1 MSYIIDLFK
10 LSFANPYE
18 AGLRLLALQ
27 PSKNTS
33 LSAFAVTI
41 ILAAIMIF
49 IFNGLGLVV
58 LFPGMPPLS
67 PIFVVIVIGI
77 GNILLVACILFSSR
91 IFQANGSFFDGIF
104 LFAWMQILQI
114 FLQVLQLG
122 ISIFSQE
129 LAGIVGLFGTGLLFW
144 VLFGLIN
151 SWLDLGSNWKA
162 AFCFLLGLIVMSIC
176 GSIFLISVGF
186 SPV

>member
-1 MSYIIDLFK
+1 M
-10 LSFANPYE
+10 
-18 AGLRLLALQ
+18 
-27 PSKNTS
+27 
-33 LSAFAVTI
+33 TI

-91 IFQANGSFFDGIF
+91 IFQANGNFFDGIF

-129 LAGIVGLFGTGLLFW
+129 MAGIVGLFGTGLLFW

-176 GSIFLISVGF
+176 GSIFLVSVGF

>member
-1 MSYIIDLFK
+1 MAYKIISKFIKDI
-10 LSFANPYE
+10 SFEIPDIN
-18 AGLRLLALQ
+18 
-27 PSKNTS
+27 
-33 LSAFAVTI
+33 AFVMLEHGIDKTQ
-41 ILAAIMIF
+41 
-49 IFNGLGLVV
+49 G
-58 LFPGMPPLS
+58 S
-67 PIFVVIVIGI
+67 FV
-77 GNILLVACILFSSR
+77 
-91 IFQANGSFFDGIF
+91 QANGSFFDGIF

-129 LAGIVGLFGTGLLFW
+129 LAGSVGLFGTGLLFW

-151 SWLDLGSNWKA
+151 SWLDLGSNWRA

-176 GSIFLISVGF
+176 GSIFLVSVGF